1 MLEVMYTNTYSSK
14 FVSFPGIHKYTN
26 ARILIYQGL
35 FEQICIRRAFQ
46 HGCLGGA
53 RIENVYKIFY
63 FIIQRV
69 YIDMPRKRRKLNTA
83 ASESTPIPYIK
94 YRVDWIDIVSDSGW
108 AEERDFNKMKLS
120 SPVNEGWLYSKDK
133 ESIKLFASYD
143 REEDGTLTFGDRTMI
158 PLSCVK
164 KMVKIS

>member
-1 MLEVMYTNTYSSK
+1 
-14 FVSFPGIHKYTN
+14 
-26 ARILIYQGL
+26 
-35 FEQICIRRAFQ
+35 
-46 HGCLGGA
+46 
-53 RIENVYKIFY
+53 
-63 FIIQRV
+63 
-69 YIDMPRKRRKLNTA
+69 MPRKRRKLSIA
-83 ASESTPIPYIK
+83 AREPARIPFTK

-108 AEERDFNKMKLS
+108 AEEREFNKMKLS

-133 ESIKLFASYD
+133 KSIKLFASYD

>member
-1 MLEVMYTNTYSSK
+1 MLE
-14 FVSFPGIHKYTN
+14 
-26 ARILIYQGL
+26 GL
-35 FEQICIRRAFQ
+35 
-46 HGCLGGA
+46 
-53 RIENVYKIFY
+53 
-63 FIIQRV
+63 
-69 YIDMPRKRRKLNTA
+69 MPRKRRKSNIVATEPA
-83 ASESTPIPYIK
+83 PIPYIK

>member
-1 MLEVMYTNTYSSK
+1 
-14 FVSFPGIHKYTN
+14 
-26 ARILIYQGL
+26 
-35 FEQICIRRAFQ
+35 
-46 HGCLGGA
+46 
-53 RIENVYKIFY
+53 
-63 FIIQRV
+63 
-69 YIDMPRKRRKLNTA
+69 MPKKRKLNI
-83 ASESTPIPYIK
+83 SSREPNPIPFTK

-108 AEERDFNKMKLS
+108 AEEKEFNKMKLS

-133 ESIKLFASYD
+133 KSIKLFASYD

>member
-1 MLEVMYTNTYSSK
+1 
-14 FVSFPGIHKYTN
+14 
-26 ARILIYQGL
+26 
-35 FEQICIRRAFQ
+35 
-46 HGCLGGA
+46 
-53 RIENVYKIFY
+53 
-63 FIIQRV
+63 
-69 YIDMPRKRRKLNTA
+69 MPKKRRKLNISTR
-83 ASESTPIPYIK
+83 EPTPIPFIK
-94 YRVDWIDIVSDSGW
+94 YRVDWTGIVSDSGL

-133 ESIKLFASYD
+133 KSIKLFASYD